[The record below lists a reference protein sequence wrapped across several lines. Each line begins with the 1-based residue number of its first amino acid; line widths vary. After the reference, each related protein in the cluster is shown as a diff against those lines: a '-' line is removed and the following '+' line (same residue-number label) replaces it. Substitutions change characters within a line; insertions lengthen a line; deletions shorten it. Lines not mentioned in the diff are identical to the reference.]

1 MLRALLTFFAL
12 GLVALVALGIVLS
25 IIGAAFSIALGLA
38 GFILFKVAPVVLL
51 GWIVLKV
58 IDSRRSKRELSP
70 ADREWLESGR

>member
-1 MLRALLTFFAL
+1 MLHALLTFFAM
-12 GLVALVALGIVLS
+12 GFVALVVIGIVLS
-25 IIGAAFSIALGLA
+25 IVTVAFSIAFGLA
-38 GFILFKVAPVVLL
+38 GFILFKVAPIVLL